1 MMRYCKDCTHGYMTG
16 GYWSDEPKQYL
27 FGLIKTKGDWAEE
40 EVMCN
45 RYPQTEFF
53 HPYHTC
59 GEFKNKQIK
68 E

>member
-1 MMRYCKDCTHGYMTG
+1 MTG